1 MRIGRSLAG
10 RDRAPICVTLGVGA
24 SDASSMANTQWEVL
38 PAEESEKPHTS
49 AGWSSRSR
57 LGLAMA
63 IAIASDLAS
72 VWLEFVPPMQ
82 WMLDIA
88 TAGLL
93 YLTLGRQWA
102 ILPALFAEAI
112 PGLAMFPAWV
122 LVVIAVATTG
132 TVGRDKTSG

>member
-1 MRIGRSLAG
+1 MT
-10 RDRAPICVTLGVGA
+10 V
-24 SDASSMANTQWEVL
+24 MANTEWEVL
-38 PAEESEKPHTS
+38 QAEEPDQPR
-49 AGWSSRSR
+49 AAGGWSARSR

-82 WMLDIA
+82 WTLDVA

-93 YLTLGRQWA
+93 FLTLGRQWA
-102 ILPALFAEAI
+102 ILPALVAEAI
-112 PGLAMFPAWV
+112 PGIAMFPAWV

-132 TVGRDKTSG
+132 TVGRGKAGA

>member
-1 MRIGRSLAG
+1 
-10 RDRAPICVTLGVGA
+10 
-24 SDASSMANTQWEVL
+24 MANTDWEVL
-38 PAEESEKPHTS
+38 PAEEPDQPS
-49 AGWSSRSR
+49 AAGGWSSRSR

-82 WMLDIA
+82 WTLDVA

-93 YLTLGRQWA
+93 FLTLGRQWA
-102 ILPALFAEAI
+102 ILPALIAEAI
-112 PGLAMFPAWV
+112 PGIAMFPAWV

-132 TVGRDKTSG
+132 TVGRDEKR